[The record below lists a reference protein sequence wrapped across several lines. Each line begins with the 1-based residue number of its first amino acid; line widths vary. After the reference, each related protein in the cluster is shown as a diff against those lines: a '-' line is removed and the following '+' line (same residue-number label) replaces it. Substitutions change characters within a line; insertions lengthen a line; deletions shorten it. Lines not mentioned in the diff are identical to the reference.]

1 MQGKQKEI
9 TYSAP
14 NPARY
19 QANSRASLTV
29 EYQQSRIAFAVTVE
43 AQPPWSLRGH
53 NSEPWRSQSPQ

>member
-53 NSEPWRSQSPQ
+53 NSEP